1 MSKKTFRLSLQ
12 STHEESEKIPDFV
25 SALQP
30 KAFLSEEE
38 TSTLMLLLSEA
49 VTNAIKH
56 GNKYDPAKKVEVEI
70 EVNQTIITSTVSDEG
85 DGFDPTTSKDPLKE
99 ENLLEASGRGIF
111 FLEQFSEELEYLNG
125 GRVIRFTIKRG

>member
-1 MSKKTFRLSLQ
+1 
-12 STHEESEKIPDFV
+12 
-25 SALQP
+25 
-30 KAFLSEEE
+30 
-38 TSTLMLLLSEA
+38 MLLLSEA